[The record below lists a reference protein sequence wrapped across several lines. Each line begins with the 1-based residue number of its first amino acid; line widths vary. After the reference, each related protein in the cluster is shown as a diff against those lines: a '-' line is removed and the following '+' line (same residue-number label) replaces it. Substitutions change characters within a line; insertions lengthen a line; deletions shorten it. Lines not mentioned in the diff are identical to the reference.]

1 MSHRVAVLE
10 GAGRVVLR
18 AEDLP
23 APKPG
28 EALVR
33 LRACALCTM
42 EQRLWTGHIDEY
54 PIVAG
59 HEAAGVVVDVH
70 PEAVAPPLGSRVA
83 LAMLDRCMQCYACR
97 RGDTHLCTGKFRGR
111 EPGKMRRIGGLADH
125 VCVPTWKLFA
135 MPDDLSFDEIAFA
148 EPLACVVHSVNKG
161 AVRLGDDVLVIGG
174 GTMGQLH
181 LMIARLRGA
190 RVFVSEPDSNK
201 RRVALEHGAA
211 LAIEPEAAAARVREL
226 TEGRGADVVFVT
238 HGTHAT
244 AEHAAVSVRA
254 GGRIIYYG
262 SFSADIGT
270 HLGPRRIH
278 NDETVLDGARSHTL
292 DDWGQATKLLAYR
305 LVDVQRLISSR
316 LPLEQIA
323 EALEQAS
330 RASDFRVV
338 VHMNEGTQQR

>member
-1 MSHRVAVLE
+1 MNHRVAVFE
-10 GAGRVVLR
+10 GAGQVELR
-18 AEDLP
+18 SEALP

-42 EQRLWTGHIDEY
+42 EQRLWTGRMNAY

-70 PEAVAPPLGSRVA
+70 PGAVGPPKGARVA
-83 LAMLDRCMQCYACR
+83 LAMLDRCMECYACR

-135 MPDDLSFDEIAFA
+135 MPDELSFDEIAFA

-181 LMIARLRGA
+181 VMVARLRGA
-190 RVFVSEPDSNK
+190 RVLVSEPDPDK

-211 LAIEPEAAAARVREL
+211 FAFEPEQATARAREL

-238 HGTHAT
+238 HGNDAT
-244 AEHAAVSVRA
+244 SRQAAVSVRA
-254 GGRIIYYG
+254 GGTILYYG
-262 SFSADIGT
+262 SFPAEVGT
-270 HLGPRRIH
+270 NLGPRRIH
-278 NDETVLDGARSHTL
+278 NEETVLDGARSHTL
-292 DDWGQATKLLAYR
+292 DDWSSATKLLAYR
-305 LVDVQRLISSR
+305 LVDVRPLISSR
-316 LPLEQIA
+316 FELEQITV
-323 EALEQAS
+323 ALEQAS
-330 RASDFRVV
+330 AGEGFRVV
-338 VHMNEGTQQR
+338 VQMDGGA